1 MESVSKTIS
10 HARLPRFNTQ
20 LRTPHGEG
28 AVAYSVWSRKSTLET
43 MSGQLVM
50 PTLHSTC
57 SFQTCRL
64 RRERRGEEGHAG
76 VAVCTAAAWRN
87 GRSAVLAQIWCQIC
101 EGHSKAVQWVN
112 TILPYDLAIISRVLE
127 SDGNQLLPGGTGH
140 TELLNSIIRPP
151 LWLAVR
157 TNDASAES

>member
-1 MESVSKTIS
+1 MLVSQC
-10 HARLPRFNTQ
+10 ARLQ
-20 LRTPHGEG
+20 
-28 AVAYSVWSRKSTLET
+28 
-43 MSGQLVM
+43 
-50 PTLHSTC
+50 
-57 SFQTCRL
+57 
-64 RRERRGEEGHAG
+64 RGEMGDQHCYRPLRIDSVG
-76 VAVCTAAAWRN
+76 S
-87 GRSAVLAQIWCQIC
+87 GVLAQIWCQIC

-127 SDGNQLLPGGTGH
+127 SDGNQLLTGGTGH

>member
-76 VAVCTAAAWRN
+76 VAV
-87 GRSAVLAQIWCQIC
+87 GSGVLAQIWCQIC